1 MFLEFEARAKIGTII
16 MAQRDFRGISQ
27 GMRGRVV
34 GMEEQPSGGYDP
46 RILWLAEELLGRKN
60 PFIESF
66 TKGEYERL
74 LVETT

>member
-34 GMEEQPSGGYDP
+34 AMEEQPSGGYDL
-46 RILWLAEELLGRKN
+46 RILWLAEELPGRKK